1 MLSPLDL
8 AYGAVATDT
17 LRSISVQ
24 LEEQAK
30 EEREKHSIAPKPD
43 PVTEARISVSKEA
56 QESRGKI
63 ISAMLSHQHVSTNE
77 MVMALA
83 DKVAEKLGIDTS
95 KERSYLM
102 LGKIIGDLVEKMD
115 AGTRKALE
123 EAVGLD
129 TLGISI
135 STFASALSDPTGA
148 ARQRLDEA
156 LLRTA
161 GRGGV
166 TEATS
171 RIVARLQDAA
181 DPQSLEEIK
190 AREGIDDPVR
200 PKDASGR
207 EEQLHA
213 LQSAKAIENLEDVKL
228 IREKLAEQSKETGSG
243 EVTVE
248 DGDLLLLLAGLS
260 DADTESIP
268 ADATVEDN
276 AKESVSIGSTRPKDQ
291 VDGKD
296 GDTGVDRVST
306 LIERYLHRLY
316 ES

>member
-8 AYGAVATDT
+8 TYGAVATDT
-17 LRSISVQ
+17 LRSISAQ

-30 EEREKHSIAPKPD
+30 EEHEKHSIAPKPD
-43 PVTEARISVSKEA
+43 PLTEARISVSKEA

-102 LGKIIGDLVEKMD
+102 LGKIIADLVEKMD

-129 TLGISI
+129 KLGISI

-161 GRGGV
+161 GRSGV

-171 RIVARLQDAA
+171 RIVARLEDAA
-181 DPQSLEEIK
+181 DPQSLEEIR
-190 AREGIDDPVR
+190 AREVIDDPVR

-207 EEQLHA
+207 EEQLQA

-228 IREKLAEQSKETGSG
+228 IREKLAEQSEAAGTGAK
-243 EVTVE
+243 TVE
-248 DGDLLLLLAGLS
+248 DGDLLMLLAMLS
-260 DADTESIP
+260 DEEPESIR
-268 ADATVEDN
+268 ADASTEDN
-276 AKESVSIGSTRPKDQ
+276 AKESVSAGSTRPNDVLDEK
-291 VDGKD
+291 G
-296 GDTGVDRVST
+296 GDTGIDRVST
-306 LIERYLHRLY
+306 VVARYLHRLY
-316 ES
+316 DS